1 MIMSTN
7 TEVKTAGSS
16 ANKTKTMA
24 LIGVM
29 AAVTCILGPL
39 SLAIPVSP
47 VPISLGLLGVAFAVY
62 MLGMK
67 KGTLSVL
74 IYLLLGLVGL
84 PVFSG
89 FSGGFAKLAGPTGGY
104 LIGFLFMIP
113 LTGILF

>member
-47 VPISLGLLGVAFAVY
+47 VP
-62 MLGMK
+62 
-67 KGTLSVL
+67 
-74 IYLLLGLVGL
+74 YL
-84 PVFSG
+84 
-89 FSGGFAKLAGPTGGY
+89 
-104 LIGFLFMIP
+104 
-113 LTGILF
+113 